1 MFIVNKAI
9 IGIRGFELKI
19 VRNGEYRQP
28 SNIAHYCPLKPV
40 FIYIAHYCPV
50 GRVILILP
58 GFLPTL
64 LYIFILYIF
73 LYIFFILQ

>member
-28 SNIAHYCPLKPV
+28 SNIAHYCPIKPV
-40 FIYIAHYCPV
+40 FIHIAHYCPV

-64 LYIFILYIF
+64 FQINIFTVCDGL
-73 LYIFFILQ
+73 